1 MTHTSGFEEVIK
13 DLFIDKTDHLQP
25 LGTYLST
32 HMPRRLFPPG
42 TSPAYSNYATAVAG
56 YIVERVSGEPFDQY
70 IDNHIFKPLN
80 MAHCTFDQPLP
91 ASLQPLM
98 SSGYRVA
105 SQPAREFEVVQ
116 AWPAGSSSVSADD
129 MTHFIMAHLQD
140 GQYNGAVILKPETAK
155 LMHSRQFGLSPDMNA
170 MALGFYEET
179 RNGHRVLGHG
189 GDTQYFHSDL
199 HIVPDLNL
207 GFFVSYNSAGRQQG
221 NNRAE
226 LWHKILDRYFPYK
239 PADTKTADAAAD
251 ARSVAGTYM
260 VSRRSDASVI
270 AMASLLGETSVTP
283 SADGTL
289 TVSSMKGPNGQ
300 EKKWHEVAPLL
311 YREADGQDQIAFHR
325 SSTGRLE
332 LVIDYPFMFYERVP
346 WYRGIGFFRTLFFFA
361 ITMLVLTIIAWP
373 VSAGIRKHYGVPFT
387 LEGPDK
393 ALRRAVRLVCLLDVI
408 VLCIWFY
415 LLTAASQ
422 SIGMLSYRYD
432 MRLRLLEILGVAAS
446 VATLIALYNAYR
458 ALRDPERWKW
468 AKVWEVGVALAC
480 VAYSWIMITL
490 NLAGFSVQY

>member
-1 MTHTSGFEEVIK
+1 
-13 DLFIDKTDHLQP
+13 
-25 LGTYLST
+25 
-32 HMPRRLFPPG
+32 
-42 TSPAYSNYATAVAG
+42 
-56 YIVERVSGEPFDQY
+56 
-70 IDNHIFKPLN
+70 
-80 MAHCTFDQPLP
+80 
-91 ASLQPLM
+91 
-98 SSGYRVA
+98 
-105 SQPAREFEVVQ
+105 
-116 AWPAGSSSVSADD
+116 
-129 MTHFIMAHLQD
+129 
-140 GQYNGAVILKPETAK
+140 
-155 LMHSRQFGLSPDMNA
+155 
-170 MALGFYEET
+170 
-179 RNGHRVLGHG
+179 
-189 GDTQYFHSDL
+189 
-199 HIVPDLNL
+199 
-207 GFFVSYNSAGRQQG
+207 
-221 NNRAE
+221 
-226 LWHKILDRYFPYK
+226 
-239 PADTKTADAAAD
+239 
-251 ARSVAGTYM
+251 M